1 MPRWTLSKEDRFW
14 NKVDQA
20 GGPDD
25 CWPWMAAADRFG
37 YGRFWID
44 GRLQLAHRVA
54 YELSTGDHLGGLE
67 VDHRCFNL
75 RCCNP
80 AHLRAVTSKWNKEH
94 RQGANRNS
102 KSGVLGVNPSRNG
115 TRWVAQVK
123 HHRKN
128 LYLGTFDTVH
138 EAEAAVI
145 AKRLELFTHNDL
157 DRMRD
162 AGVTPQGAEAIARLV
177 AKEVAA

>member
-1 MPRWTLSKEDRFW
+1 MPRWTLSKDDRFW
-14 NKVDQA
+14 NKVDQS
-20 GGPDD
+20 GGPNC
-25 CWPWMAAADRFG
+25 CWPWLAASSPDG
-37 YGRFWID
+37 YGRFWVD

-54 YELSTGDHLGGLE
+54 YELGTGGHLDEME

-80 AHLRAVTSKWNKEH
+80 AHLRPVTSKWNKEH
-94 RQGANRNS
+94 RRGANRNS

-123 HHRKN
+123 HHRKTF
-128 LYLGTFDTVH
+128 YLGTFDTVN

-145 AKRLELFTHNDL
+145 TKRLELFTHNDL
-157 DRMRD
+157 DRLRD
-162 AGVTPQGAEAIARLV
+162 TKITPQGAEAIARLI
-177 AKEVAA
+177 AKASAA